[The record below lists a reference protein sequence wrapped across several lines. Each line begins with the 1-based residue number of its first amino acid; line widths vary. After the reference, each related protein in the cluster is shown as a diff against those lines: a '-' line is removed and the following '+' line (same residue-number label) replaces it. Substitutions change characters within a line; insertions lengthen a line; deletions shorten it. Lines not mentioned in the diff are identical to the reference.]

1 MPAQYPGAGQR
12 VRPGAQQMADSVLT
26 DLSRYVAA
34 QVNQLGNL
42 VDGKEAAAETHRQWY
57 AELLAVIDVPA
68 EHYLDTVHRVG
79 MAGVPHGSRALP
91 YASLLQGTWPGYL
104 RNKMVQAGQVNGAL
118 LDGNQPPHNAKGW
131 MGRCVMR
138 SVPA

>member
-1 MPAQYPGAGQR
+1 MPTQYPGTGRR
-12 VRPGAQQMADSVLT
+12 VRPGAQQMADSVSA
-26 DLSRYVAA
+26 DLSRHVSA

-42 VDGKEAAAETHRQWY
+42 VDGKEAAAEAHRQWY
-57 AELLAVIDVPA
+57 SELLAVIDVPA

-79 MAGVPHGSRALP
+79 MAGVPHGLRALP
-91 YASLLQGTWPGYL
+91 YASLLRGAWPDYL
-104 RNKMVQAGQVNGAL
+104 RNKMRQAGQVNGAL
-118 LDGNQPPHNAKGW
+118 LDGGQPPHNAKDW